1 VSWCSP
7 RPRIYDLPLS
17 NIVRRHKYQVIRSVV
32 DVLPKLRNVT
42 ALRYAQAIGRLH
54 CNVNSKLQRDC
65 ERFEDQV
72 LVYHEVFSERS
83 RNLYDDWINFDCGDS
98 SED

>member
-1 VSWCSP
+1 
-7 RPRIYDLPLS
+7 
-17 NIVRRHKYQVIRSVV
+17 
-32 DVLPKLRNVT
+32 
-42 ALRYAQAIGRLH
+42 LH

-83 RNLYDDWINFDCGDS
+83 RNLYDDWINFDGGDS
-98 SED
+98 AEH